1 MKKLLL
7 LLLLFPLLSF
17 NSAHKFYV
25 SVTDMV
31 YNDESQSL
39 QIISR
44 VFIDDME
51 KLLKARYSDE
61 LYLDK
66 NDEHPAADGFLQKYY
81 EDKLQVSIKGE
92 LKQVNYIG
100 KKYENDQLVLF
111 LEVEKLASPP
121 EVTVKN
127 EVLTDLF
134 PEQKNVVHVT
144 RNDITRSLILTRNN
158 KSGRIKFGN

>member
-7 LLLLFPLLSF
+7 LFLLFPLLSF
-17 NSAHKFYV
+17 HSAHKFYV
-25 SVTDMV
+25 SVTDME
-31 YNDESQSL
+31 YNDETKSL

-51 KLLKARYSDE
+51 KLLKARYSDA
-61 LYLDK
+61 LYLNK
-66 NDEHPAADGFLQKYY
+66 NDEHSAADGFLQKYY
-81 EDKLQVSIKGE
+81 EDKLQVTINGE
-92 LKQVNYIG
+92 LKKVNYIG

-111 LEVEKLASPP
+111 LEIENLASPP

-127 EVLTDLF
+127 EVLIDLF

-144 RNDITRSLILTRNN
+144 RNGTTRSLILSRNN
-158 KSGRIKFGN
+158 GTGQIKFRN